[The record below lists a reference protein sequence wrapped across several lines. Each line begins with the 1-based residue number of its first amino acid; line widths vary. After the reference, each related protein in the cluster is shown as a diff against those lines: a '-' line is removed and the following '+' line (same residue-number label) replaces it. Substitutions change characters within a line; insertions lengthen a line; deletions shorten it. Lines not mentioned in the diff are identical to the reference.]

1 MKRSKVNTSKRN
13 NRRTTV
19 RRRMMGGMEAA
30 APAAGAAAGAA
41 GALNRR
47 LENLTERDEIRKYI
61 NMLKDEINTKL
72 GEPPSGTVLFL
83 KGNTKH
89 VKTAFENEEL
99 ILEMSKA
106 CVILNDGDEIQE
118 GGHFCHAFNLFPDN
132 RGKLLRLHEEICGLN
147 YNDKKAL
154 VNPAKRDDG
163 TVPPV
168 ADLDWFEPGSDH
180 NTLWGILCTTA
191 INEVCQEK
199 KLNPVCI
206 LLLSDDPNERNKPAG
221 ALNREI
227 KFWSD
232 FEYPPEYIVPRRD
245 SEKTFVLSQ

>member
-1 MKRSKVNTSKRN
+1 MPLRLSRKSKRRNTDRKTSRKTRRKTDRRKLVKKLRRNMKRSKVNTSKRN

-118 GGHFCHAFNLFPDN
+118 GGHFVM
-132 RGKLLRLHEEICGLN
+132 LLIYFQKVKEN
-147 YNDKKAL
+147 YFVYTKKY
-154 VNPAKRDDG
+154 V
-163 TVPPV
+163 V
-168 ADLDWFEPGSDH
+168 
-180 NTLWGILCTTA
+180 
-191 INEVCQEK
+191 
-199 KLNPVCI
+199 
-206 LLLSDDPNERNKPAG
+206 
-221 ALNREI
+221 
-227 KFWSD
+227 
-232 FEYPPEYIVPRRD
+232 
-245 SEKTFVLSQ
+245 